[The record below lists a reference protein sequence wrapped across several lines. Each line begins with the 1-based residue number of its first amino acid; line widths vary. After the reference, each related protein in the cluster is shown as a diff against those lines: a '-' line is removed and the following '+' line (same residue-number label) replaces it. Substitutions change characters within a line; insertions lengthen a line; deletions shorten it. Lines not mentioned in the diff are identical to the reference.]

1 MRNTFRSLSVTR
13 GVLRSLCVAI
23 ATFALLFLSSK
34 ICEAQ
39 SKMKIDSAPFGKTSD
54 GKSVTKYTLTN
65 SAGNTIEMIDYGAIV
80 VSINV
85 PDKAGK
91 KTNVTAGFSAI
102 DGYLQRHPYF
112 GATVG
117 RFCNRI
123 ANGKFSIDG
132 KEYSLAT
139 NNGPNHLHGGKVGF
153 DMLMWKA
160 TELKSATSVGLRF
173 TLTSPDGDE
182 GYPGTLQVVADY
194 VWDNTNRLTIQLSAT
209 TDKSTHVNL
218 TNHAYFNL
226 GGAGSGTIYKHELM
240 LACDQ
245 VLDVNDTLIPTG
257 KLLPVAGTALDFVS
271 SHPIGDKI
279 SEMKET
285 NGYDHCY
292 VVRGDAG
299 KLRLAAKVVDPASG
313 RTMEVQTTQPG
324 IQLYTGNFLDGT
336 EGNGGYKLHEA
347 FCLETQHFPDS
358 PNQPSFP
365 TTLLKP
371 AETFKETTTY
381 TFGVK

>member
-1 MRNTFRSLSVTR
+1 MRNIRRFAT
-13 GVLRSLCVAI
+13 AI
-23 ATFALLFLSSK
+23 LTVLFLSSQF
-34 ICEAQ
+34 CEAQ
-39 SKMKIDSAPFGKTSD
+39 SKMKIDSAPFGKTSN
-54 GKSVTKYTLTN
+54 GASVTKYTLTN
-65 SAGNTIEMIDYGAIV
+65 SAGNTIEMIDYGAII

-117 RFCNRI
+117 RYCNRI
-123 ANGKFSIDG
+123 AKGKFSIDG
-132 KEYSLAT
+132 KEYTLAT
-139 NNGPNHLHGGKVGF
+139 NNEPNHLHGGKVGF

-160 TELKSATSVGLRF
+160 SELKTSNSVGLRF

-182 GYPGTLQVVADY
+182 GYPGTLQAIADY
-194 VWDNTNRLTIQLSAT
+194 VWDNDNKLTIEVSAT
-209 TDKSTHVNL
+209 TDKPTHVNL

-226 GGAGSGTIYKHELM
+226 SGAGSGTIYKHELM

-245 VLDVNDTLIPTG
+245 SLAVDSTLIPTG
-257 KLLPVAGTALDFVS
+257 KFVPVTGTAMDFTTK
-271 SHPIGDKI
+271 HPIGDKI
-279 SEMKET
+279 AELTAT

-292 VVRGDAG
+292 VVRGDIG
-299 KLRLAAKVVDPASG
+299 KLRLAAKVSDPTSG

-324 IQLYTGNFLDGT
+324 IQFYSGNFLDGSA
-336 EGNGGYKLHEA
+336 GNGGFKFHEA
-347 FCLETQHFPDS
+347 FCLETQHYPDS
-358 PNQPSFP
+358 PNQPTFP

-371 AETFKETTTY
+371 NETMKETTTY
-381 TFGVK
+381 KFGVQ